1 MLMVLLEYYVKH
13 LAAVFPS
20 LLQGSLLTLEITAL
34 SVFFGTL
41 IGLFVGMGRLAKNK
55 IIRGLCSVYVT
66 VIRGTPLLVQVFIIY
81 FGLPNLFLLVTG
93 NRYPI
98 EPFVAAVWACS
109 INSGAYVA
117 EIFRAGIQ
125 SIDRGQ
131 MEAARSLGMTHGQ
144 AMRYVILPQAFRR
157 VVPPL
162 GNEFIALMK
171 DTSLLSAIGVEELVR
186 KGQLYAASTFAPFP
200 VYTGIALIYLVM
212 TLLISRWVSY
222 TERRL
227 STGDRS

>member
-1 MLMVLLEYYVKH
+1 MLELFDYYAKH
-13 LAAVFPS
+13 IVAVFPS
-20 LLQGSLLTLEITAL
+20 LLQGSILTIEITAL

-41 IGLFVGMGRLAKNK
+41 IGLFVGMGKLSKNK
-55 IIRGLCSVYVT
+55 IIKALCSAYVT

-81 FGLPNLFLLVTG
+81 FGLPNLFYLLTG
-93 NRYPI
+93 NRHPI
-98 EPFVAAVWACS
+98 EPLVAAVWACS

-186 KGQLYAASTFAPFP
+186 KGQLYASTTFATFP
-200 VYTGIALIYLVM
+200 VYTGIALFYLVM
-212 TLLISRWVSY
+212 TMTVSRWVSY
-222 TERRL
+222 MERRL
-227 STGDRS
+227 RVSDRS

>member
-1 MLMVLLEYYVKH
+1 MQYYLQH
-13 LAAVFPS
+13 LSAVFPS
-20 LLQGSLLTLEITAL
+20 LLQGAVLTVEVTAL
-34 SVFFGTL
+34 SVFFGTI

-55 IIRGLCSVYVT
+55 LAKTICAVYVD

-81 FGLPNLFLLVTG
+81 FGVPNLVLQVTG
-93 NRYPI
+93 NRFPI
-98 EPFVAAVWACS
+98 DPFIAAVLACS

-125 SIDRGQ
+125 SIERGQ
-131 MEAARSLGMTHGQ
+131 MEAARSLGMTNAQ

-171 DTSLLSAIGVEELVR
+171 DTSLLSAIGLEELVR
-186 KGQLYAASTFAPFP
+186 KGQLYTATTFASFP
-200 VYTGIALIYLVM
+200 VYTGVAIIYLIM
-212 TLLISRWVSY
+212 TMTVSRWVAY

-227 STGDRS
+227 SAGDHS

>member
-1 MLMVLLEYYVKH
+1 MLQYYLKH
-13 LAAVFPS
+13 LSAVFPA
-20 LLQGSLLTLEITAL
+20 LLQGAVLTIEVTAL
-34 SVFFGTL
+34 SVFCGTI

-55 IIRGLCSVYVT
+55 IISAICAVYVD

-81 FGLPNLFLLVTG
+81 FGIPNLVLQVTG
-93 NRYPI
+93 NRFPI
-98 EPFVAAVWACS
+98 DPFIAAVLACS

-125 SIDRGQ
+125 SIERGQ
-131 MEAARSLGMTHGQ
+131 MEAARSLGMTNAQ

-171 DTSLLSAIGVEELVR
+171 DTSLLSAIGLEELVR
-186 KGQLYAASTFAPFP
+186 KGQLYTATTFASFP
-200 VYTGIALIYLVM
+200 VYTGVAIIYLIM
-212 TLLISRWVSY
+212 TMTVSRWVAY

-227 STGDRS
+227 SAGDHS